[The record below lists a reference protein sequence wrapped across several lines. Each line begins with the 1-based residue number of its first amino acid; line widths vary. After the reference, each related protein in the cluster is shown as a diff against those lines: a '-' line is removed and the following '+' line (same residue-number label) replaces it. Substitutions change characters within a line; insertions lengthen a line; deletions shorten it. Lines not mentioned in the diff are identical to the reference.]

1 MFSKIIA
8 MIRQVIRRML
18 PLKTVEQVEKIETPL
33 STEMINALD
42 DWYKA
47 YCDQAPWVN
56 GDTVK
61 SMNLPAMIASEVA
74 RQVTLEM
81 EWNITGKTPE
91 KPVQK
96 PTREED
102 TEQGVR
108 SAGNPDDRRVA
119 EEEELE
125 AVDNPRA
132 VYLREEFEKLMAEL
146 RKKLEQGCAAGG
158 MAVRPYPNTDDGHM
172 YFGWTMDW
180 SMYPVSFDENGDLK
194 DVIFRDVYQDGD
206 ITYTRLERHTFDGKN
221 VKVTQRAFKSKFK
234 DQIGTEVPL
243 TAVEQWKNLEPEAT
257 LSGTEGQMFGWY
269 KVAAANNVDVDCPM
283 GVSVF
288 HKALKVIKQADLQYS
303 RLLWEFEGSELA
315 IDVDPLALRPQK
327 PDARTGYGEPIY
339 EMPHLNER
347 LFRGVNLDEDHYS
360 VFSPAIRDTALLNGL
375 NRLLMMIEDLSGL
388 SRGTLSDAPLE
399 ARTATELRIL
409 RQRTYATIA
418 DNQAALERCL
428 RDVVRAMDKYAT
440 IYGLAPEGE
449 YELSFEWDDS
459 ILTDRAQE
467 MQERLELMAQGI
479 ISKAEM
485 RQWYTGETEPQA
497 KAAIQ
502 AIQQEVLDQ
511 NMEAMMQQMQVQSQQ
526 QAMMDMD
533 NQETEP
539 VEEEETEEEE
549 EAKKVGGGDAV

>member
-1 MFSKIIA
+1 MRLSACGSAVGSKGGATMFSKIMA
-8 MIRQVIRRML
+8 MIRQVIRKML
-18 PLKTVEQVEKIETPL
+18 PLKTVEQVERIETPL

-42 DWYKA
+42 EWYKA
-47 YCDQAPWVN
+47 YCNQAPWVN
-56 GDTVK
+56 DDTVK
-61 SMNLPAMIASEVA
+61 SMNLPAMIASEIA

-81 EWNITGKTPE
+81 QWNITGKTAGE
-91 KPVQK
+91 SSD
-96 PTREED
+96 EE
-102 TEQGVR
+102 
-108 SAGNPDDRRVA
+108 A
-119 EEEELE
+119 LE

-132 VYLREEFEKLMAEL
+132 VYLREEFTKLIAEL

-158 MAVRPYPNTDDGHM
+158 MAVRPYPNTEDGHI

-180 SMYPVSFDENGDLK
+180 SLYPVAFDENGDLK
-194 DVIFRDVYQDGD
+194 DVIFRDIYQDGD
-206 ITYTRLERHTFDGKN
+206 ITYTRLERHTVDGKN
-221 VKVTQRAFKSKFK
+221 VHVTQRVFKSKFK
-234 DQIGTEVPL
+234 DQVGTEVPL
-243 TAVEQWKNLEPEAT
+243 SAVDQWKNLQPEAT
-257 LSGTEGQMFGWY
+257 LHGTDGQMFGWF
-269 KVAAANNVDVDCPM
+269 KVAAANNVDVDSPM
-283 GVSVF
+283 GISVF
-288 HKALKVIKQADLQYS
+288 HKALKVIKQADIQYS

-327 PDARTGYGEPIY
+327 PDGKSGYGEAKY
-339 EMPHLNER
+339 ELPKLNDR

-375 NRLLMMIEDLSGL
+375 NRLLMMVEDLSGL

-440 IYGLAPEGE
+440 IYHLAPEGE

-467 MQERLELMAQGI
+467 MTERLELMSQGI

-497 KAAIQ
+497 QAAIK
-502 AIQQEVLDQ
+502 AIQDGVLEQ
-511 NMEAMMQQMQVQSQQ
+511 NLEAMMQQMQVQSAG
-526 QAMMDMD
+526 QAMTDID
-533 NQETEP
+533 NQATEP
-539 VEEEETEEEE
+539 VTDENTLPTD
-549 EAKKVGGGDAV
+549 ATGDTG

>member
-1 MFSKIIA
+1 MFSKILA
-8 MIRQVIRRML
+8 MIRQVIRKMI
-18 PLKTVEQVEKIETPL
+18 PLRTVEQVESIETPL
-33 STEMINALD
+33 SSEMINALD

-47 YCDQAPWVN
+47 YCNQAPWVN
-56 GDTVK
+56 DDTVK
-61 SMNLPAMIASEVA
+61 SMNLPALIASEIA

-81 EWNITGKTPE
+81 QWNITGKTPDKE
-91 KPVQK
+91 PAET
-96 PTREED
+96 PSRDDD
-102 TEQGVR
+102 TEQGIR
-108 SAGNPDDRRVA
+108 SSGYPDDRIPRP
-119 EEEELE
+119 EETEEADLE
-125 AVDNPRA
+125 PVDNPRA
-132 VYLREEFEKLMAEL
+132 AYLREEFEKLMAEL

-158 MAVRPYPNTDDGHM
+158 MAVRPYPNTEDGHL

-180 SMYPVSFDENGDLK
+180 SLYPVAFDENGDLK
-194 DVIFRDVYQDGD
+194 DVIFRDVYQDGE
-206 ITYTRLERHTFDGKN
+206 ITYTRLERHT
-221 VKVTQRAFKSKFK
+221 VKGDDVEVTQRAFKSKFK
-234 DQIGTEVPL
+234 DQIGSEVPL
-243 TAVEQWKNLEPEAT
+243 SSVEQWANLPPKAT
-257 LSGTEGQMFGWY
+257 LHGTEGQMFGWF
-269 KVAAANNVDVDCPM
+269 KVAAANNVDVDSPM
-283 GVSVF
+283 GISVF
-288 HKALKVIKQADLQYS
+288 HKALKVIKQADMQYS

-327 PDARTGYGEPIY
+327 PDARSGYGELKY
-339 EMPHLNER
+339 ELPKLNDR

-428 RDVVRAMDKYAT
+428 RDVVRAMDKYAS
-440 IYGLAPEGE
+440 IYKLAPEGD

-467 MQERLELMAQGI
+467 MSERLELMAQGI

-497 KAAIQ
+497 KAAIK
-502 AIQQEVLDQ
+502 AIQDGVMEQ
-511 NMEAMMQQMQVQSQQ
+511 NLEAMMQQMQVRSAGQLQT
-526 QAMMDMD
+526 DLD
-533 NQETEP
+533 NQANTP
-539 VEEEETEEEE
+539 VED
-549 EAKKVGGGDAV
+549 EAE

>member
-1 MFSKIIA
+1 MFSKLLA
-8 MIRQVIRRML
+8 FIRQVIRKML
-18 PLKTVEQVEKIETPL
+18 PLKTVEQVEQIETPL
-33 STEMINALD
+33 SADMVNALD
-42 DWYKA
+42 EWYKA

-61 SMNLPAMIASEVA
+61 SMNLPAMIASEIA

-81 EWNITGKTPE
+81 QWNITGKTPE
-91 KPVQK
+91 QK
-96 PTREED
+96 QPKEPGEE
-102 TEQGVR
+102 E
-108 SAGNPDDRRVA
+108 A
-119 EEEELE
+119 EEPTPEEL
-125 AVDNPRA
+125 DNPRA
-132 VYLREEFEKLMAEL
+132 EYLREEFEKLMAEL
-146 RKKLEQGCAAGG
+146 RKRLEQGCAAGG
-158 MAVRPYPNTDDGHM
+158 MAVRPYPNTDDGHI

-180 SMYPVSFDENGDLK
+180 SLYPVSFDENGDLK

-206 ITYTRLERHTFDGKN
+206 ITYTRLERHTVDGDS

-234 DQIGTEVPL
+234 DQIGSEVPL
-243 TAVEQWKNLEPEAT
+243 TEVEQWKNLEPEAT
-257 LSGTEGQMFGWY
+257 LHGTDGQMFGWF
-269 KVAAANNVDVDCPM
+269 KVAAANNVDVDSPM
-283 GVSVF
+283 GISVF

-327 PDARTGYGEPIY
+327 TDGKTSYGETKY
-339 EMPHLNER
+339 EMPKLNER

-360 VFSPAIRDTALLNGL
+360 VFSPTIRDTALLNGL

-440 IYGLAPEGE
+440 IYHLAPEGD

-511 NMEAMMQQMQVQSQQ
+511 NMDAMMQQMQVQSAM
-526 QAMMDMD
+526 QAQTDLD
-533 NQETEP
+533 NQEAVP
-539 VEEEETEEEE
+539 VEAEEQPEAEEDEE
-549 EAKKVGGGDAV
+549 KKPKRGGDAV

>member
-1 MFSKIIA
+1 MFSKIMA
-8 MIRQVIRRML
+8 LIRQVIRKML
-18 PLKTVEQVEKIETPL
+18 PLRTVEQVETIETPL

-42 DWYKA
+42 EWYQA
-47 YCDQAPWVN
+47 YCNQAPWVN
-56 GDTVK
+56 DDTVK
-61 SMNLPAMIASEVA
+61 SMNLPAMISSEIA

-81 EWNITGKTPE
+81 QWNITGKTPE
-91 KPVQK
+91 K
-96 PTREED
+96 
-102 TEQGVR
+102 G
-108 SAGNPDDRRVA
+108 PDD
-119 EEEELE
+119 EETPE

-158 MAVRPYPNTDDGHM
+158 MAVRPYPNIKDGHI

-180 SMYPVSFDENGDLK
+180 SLYPVAFDENGDLK
-194 DVIFRDVYQDGD
+194 DVIFRDVYQDGE
-206 ITYTRLERHTFDGKN
+206 ITYTRLERHTVNGDN
-221 VKVTQRAFKSKFK
+221 VEVTQRVFKSKFK
-234 DQIGTEVPL
+234 DQVGSEVPL
-243 TAVEQWKNLEPEAT
+243 SSVEQWAELPPKAT
-257 LSGTEGQMFGWY
+257 LHNTEGQMFGWF
-269 KVAAANNVDVDCPM
+269 KVAAANNVDVDSPM
-283 GVSVF
+283 GISVF
-288 HKALKVIKQADLQYS
+288 HKALKVIKQADMQYS

-327 PDARTGYGEPIY
+327 PDAKSGYGEVKY
-339 EMPHLNER
+339 ELPKLNDR

-418 DNQAALERCL
+418 DNQSALERCL

-440 IYGLAPEGE
+440 IYKLAPEGE

-467 MQERLELMAQGI
+467 MSERLELMSQGI

-497 KAAIQ
+497 KAAIK
-502 AIQQEVLDQ
+502 AIQDGVLEQ
-511 NMEAMMQQMQVQSQQ
+511 NMEAVLQQMQVQTAK
-526 QAMMDMD
+526 QAQTDLD
-533 NQETEP
+533 NQASNP
-539 VEEEETEEEE
+539 VPSDDNTPP
-549 EAKKVGGGDAV
+549 KNPKGDAE

>member
-1 MFSKIIA
+1 MFTKILA

-18 PLKTVEQVEKIETPL
+18 PLRTVEQVESIETPL

-42 DWYKA
+42 EWYKA
-47 YCDQAPWVN
+47 YCDQASWVD
-56 GDTVK
+56 GDRVK
-61 SMNLPAMIASEVA
+61 SMNLPAMIASEIA

-81 EWNITGKTPE
+81 QWNITGKTPE
-91 KPVQK
+91 KP
-96 PTREED
+96 
-102 TEQGVR
+102 
-108 SAGNPDDRRVA
+108 NPGDG
-119 EEEELE
+119 EEEEQTPEEL
-125 AVDNPRA
+125 DNPRA
-132 VYLREEFEKLMAEL
+132 EYLRGEFEKLMAEL

-158 MAVRPYPNTDDGHM
+158 MAVRPYPNTEDGHL
-172 YFGWTMDW
+172 YFGWTMNW
-180 SMYPVSFDENGDLK
+180 SLYPVAFDENGNLR
-194 DVIFRDVYQDGD
+194 DVIFRDIYQDGD
-206 ITYTRLERHTFDGKN
+206 ITYTRLERHKVNGDS
-221 VKVTQRAFKSKFK
+221 VEVTQRAFKSKFK
-234 DQIGTEVPL
+234 DQVGSEVPL
-243 TAVEQWKNLEPEAT
+243 TAVEQWAKLEPKAT
-257 LSGTEGQMFGWY
+257 LHNTEGQMFGWF
-269 KVAAANNVDVDCPM
+269 KVAAANNVDVDSPM
-283 GVSVF
+283 GISVF
-288 HKALKVIKQADLQYS
+288 HKALGVIKQADMQYS

-327 PDARTGYGEPIY
+327 PDSRTGYGELKY
-339 EMPHLNER
+339 ELPKLNDR

-440 IYGLAPEGE
+440 IYHLAPEGE

-467 MQERLELMAQGI
+467 MTERLELMTHGI
-479 ISKAEM
+479 IGKAEM

-497 KAAIQ
+497 KAAIK
-502 AIQQEVLDQ
+502 AIQDEALEQNLD
-511 NMEAMMQQMQVQSQQ
+511 AMMQQTRVQSAA
-526 QAMMDMD
+526 QAQTDLD
-533 NQETEP
+533 NRAANPVPAPEREQEP
-539 VEEEETEEEE
+539 
-549 EAKKVGGGDAV
+549 EADAQ

>member
-1 MFSKIIA
+1 MFSKIMA
-8 MIRQVIRRML
+8 FIRQVIRKML
-18 PLKTVEQVEKIETPL
+18 PLRTVEQVETIETPL
-33 STEMINALD
+33 SSDMINALD
-42 DWYKA
+42 EWYQA
-47 YCDQAPWVN
+47 YCNQAPWVN
-56 GDTVK
+56 DDTVK
-61 SMNLPAMIASEVA
+61 SMNLPAMISSEIA

-81 EWNITGKTPE
+81 QWNITGKTPE
-91 KPVQK
+91 K
-96 PTREED
+96 
-102 TEQGVR
+102 G
-108 SAGNPDDRRVA
+108 PDD
-119 EEEELE
+119 EETPE

-158 MAVRPYPNTDDGHM
+158 MTVRPYPNIKDGHI

-180 SMYPVSFDENGDLK
+180 SLYPVAFDENGDLK
-194 DVIFRDVYQDGD
+194 DVIFRDIYQDGE
-206 ITYTRLERHTFDGKN
+206 ITYTRLERHTVRGNN
-221 VKVTQRAFKSKFK
+221 VEVTQRVFKSKFK
-234 DQIGTEVPL
+234 DQIGSEVPL
-243 TAVEQWKNLEPEAT
+243 SSVEQWAELPPKAT
-257 LSGTEGQMFGWY
+257 LHNTEGQMFGWF
-269 KVAAANNVDVDCPM
+269 KVAAANNVDVDSPM
-283 GVSVF
+283 GISVF
-288 HKALKVIKQADLQYS
+288 HKALKVIKQADMQYS

-327 PDARTGYGEPIY
+327 PDALSGYGEVKY
-339 EMPHLNER
+339 EMPKLNDR

-418 DNQAALERCL
+418 DNQSALERCL

-440 IYGLAPEGE
+440 IYHLAPEGE

-467 MQERLELMAQGI
+467 MSERLELMSQGI

-497 KAAIQ
+497 KAAIK
-502 AIQQEVLDQ
+502 AIQDGVMEQ
-511 NMEAMMQQMQVQSQQ
+511 NMEAMLQQMQVQTAK
-526 QAMMDMD
+526 QAQTDLD
-533 NQETEP
+533 NQASNP
-539 VEEEETEEEE
+539 VPPPDN
-549 EAKKVGGGDAV
+549 GGGDEE

>member
-1 MFSKIIA
+1 MFSKLLA
-8 MIRQVIRRML
+8 FIRQVIRKML
-18 PLKTVEQVEKIETPL
+18 PLKTVEQVEQIETPL
-33 STEMINALD
+33 SADMVNALD
-42 DWYKA
+42 EWYKA

-61 SMNLPAMIASEVA
+61 SMNLPAMIASEIA

-81 EWNITGKTPE
+81 QWNITGKTPE
-91 KPVQK
+91 QEQPKEPG
-96 PTREED
+96 EE
-102 TEQGVR
+102 E
-108 SAGNPDDRRVA
+108 A
-119 EEEELE
+119 EEPTPEEL
-125 AVDNPRA
+125 DNPRA
-132 VYLREEFEKLMAEL
+132 EYLREEFEKLMSEL
-146 RKKLEQGCAAGG
+146 RKRLEQGCAAGG
-158 MAVRPYPNTDDGHM
+158 MAVRPYPSTDDGHI

-180 SMYPVSFDENGDLK
+180 SLYPVSFDENGDLK

-206 ITYTRLERHTFDGKN
+206 ITYTRLERHTVEGDS

-234 DQIGTEVPL
+234 DQIGSEVPL
-243 TAVEQWKNLEPEAT
+243 TEVEQWKNLEPEAT
-257 LSGTEGQMFGWY
+257 LHGTDGQMFGWF
-269 KVAAANNVDVDCPM
+269 KVAAANNVDVDSPM
-283 GVSVF
+283 GISVF

-315 IDVDPLALRPQK
+315 IDVDPLALRPQQ
-327 PDARTGYGEPIY
+327 TGGKTSYGETKY
-339 EMPHLNER
+339 ELPKLNER

-360 VFSPAIRDTALLNGL
+360 VFSPTIRDTALLNGL

-440 IYGLAPEGE
+440 IYHLAPEGD

-511 NMEAMMQQMQVQSQQ
+511 NMDAMMQQMQVQSMQMAQ
-526 QAMMDMD
+526 TDLD
-533 NQETEP
+533 NQESVP
-539 VEEEETEEEE
+539 VETEEEQE
-549 EAKKVGGGDAV
+549 EEKPKRGDVV

>member
-1 MFSKIIA
+1 MFSKIMA
-8 MIRQVIRRML
+8 MIRQVIRKML
-18 PLKTVEQVEKIETPL
+18 PLKTIEQVEKIETPL
-33 STEMINALD
+33 SVDMINALD
-42 DWYKA
+42 EWYKA
-47 YCDQAPWVN
+47 YCNQASWVN
-56 GDTVK
+56 DDTVK
-61 SMNLPAMIASEVA
+61 SMNLPAMIASEIA

-81 EWNITGKTPE
+81 QWNITGKTPE
-91 KPVQK
+91 K
-96 PTREED
+96 
-102 TEQGVR
+102 G
-108 SAGNPDDRRVA
+108 PDD
-119 EEEELE
+119 EEAPE
-125 AVDNPRA
+125 AIDNPRSE
-132 VYLREEFEKLMAEL
+132 YLRTEFEKLMAEL

-158 MAVRPYPNTDDGHM
+158 MAVRPYPNTEDGHI

-180 SMYPVSFDENGDLK
+180 SLYPVAFDENGDLK

-206 ITYTRLERHTFDGKN
+206 ITYTRLERHTVEGEN
-221 VKVTQRAFKSKFK
+221 VHVTQRVFKSKFK
-234 DQIGTEVPL
+234 DQVGQEVPL
-243 TAVEQWKNLEPEAT
+243 SAVDQWKNLQPEAT
-257 LSGTEGQMFGWY
+257 LHGTDGQMFGWF
-269 KVAAANNVDVDCPM
+269 KVAAANNVEVDSPM
-283 GVSVF
+283 GISVF
-288 HKALKVIKQADLQYS
+288 HKALKVIKQADMQYS

-327 PDARTGYGEPIY
+327 PDARSGYGEVKY
-339 EMPHLNER
+339 ELPKLNDR

-360 VFSPAIRDTALLNGL
+360 VFSPAIRDSALLNGL

-449 YELSFEWDDS
+449 YEVSFEWDDS

-467 MQERLELMAQGI
+467 MSERLELMSQGI

-497 KAAIQ
+497 KAAIK
-502 AIQQEVLDQ
+502 AIQDGVLEQ
-511 NMEAMMQQMQVQSQQ
+511 NMEAMMQRMQVQTAQ
-526 QAMMDMD
+526 QAQTDLD
-533 NQETEP
+533 NQASNP
-539 VEEEETEEEE
+539 VPGNDNTPP
-549 EAKKVGGGDAV
+549 KNPKGDAE

>member
-1 MFSKIIA
+1 MFSKIMA
-8 MIRQVIRRML
+8 MIRQVIRKML
-18 PLKTVEQVEKIETPL
+18 PLKTIEQVEKIETPL
-33 STEMINALD
+33 SVDMINALD
-42 DWYKA
+42 EWYKA
-47 YCDQAPWVN
+47 YCNQASWVN
-56 GDTVK
+56 DDTVK
-61 SMNLPAMIASEVA
+61 SMNLPALIASEIA

-81 EWNITGKTPE
+81 QWNITGKTPE
-91 KPVQK
+91 K
-96 PTREED
+96 
-102 TEQGVR
+102 G
-108 SAGNPDDRRVA
+108 PDD
-119 EEEELE
+119 EEAPE
-125 AVDNPRA
+125 AIDNPRSE
-132 VYLREEFEKLMAEL
+132 YLRTEFEKLMAEL

-158 MAVRPYPNTDDGHM
+158 MAVRPYPNTEDGHI

-180 SMYPVSFDENGDLK
+180 SLYPVAFDENGDLK

-206 ITYTRLERHTFDGKN
+206 ISYTRLERHTVEGEN
-221 VKVTQRAFKSKFK
+221 VHVTQRVFKSKFK
-234 DQIGTEVPL
+234 DQVGQEVPL
-243 TAVEQWKNLEPEAT
+243 SAVDQWKNLQPEAT
-257 LSGTEGQMFGWY
+257 LHGTDGQMFGWF
-269 KVAAANNVDVDCPM
+269 KVAAANNVDVDSPM
-283 GVSVF
+283 GISVF
-288 HKALKVIKQADLQYS
+288 HKALKVIKQADMQYS

-327 PDARTGYGEPIY
+327 PDARSGYGEVKY
-339 EMPHLNER
+339 ELPKLNDR

-360 VFSPAIRDTALLNGL
+360 VFSPTIRDTALLNGL

-449 YELSFEWDDS
+449 YEVSFEWDDS

-467 MQERLELMAQGI
+467 MSERLELMSQGI

-497 KAAIQ
+497 KAAIK
-502 AIQQEVLDQ
+502 AIQDGVLEQ
-511 NMEAMMQQMQVQSQQ
+511 NMEAMMQQMQVQSAQMAQ
-526 QAMMDMD
+526 MDLD
-533 NQETEP
+533 NQATNP
-539 VEEEETEEEE
+539 VPGNDNTPP
-549 EAKKVGGGDAV
+549 KNPKGDAE

>member
-1 MFSKIIA
+1 MFSKLLA
-8 MIRQVIRRML
+8 FIRQVIRKML
-18 PLKTVEQVEKIETPL
+18 PLKTVEQVEQIETPL
-33 STEMINALD
+33 SADMVNALD
-42 DWYKA
+42 EWYKA

-61 SMNLPAMIASEVA
+61 SMNLPAMIASEIA

-81 EWNITGKTPE
+81 QWNITGKTPE
-91 KPVQK
+91 QEQPKEPG
-96 PTREED
+96 EE
-102 TEQGVR
+102 E
-108 SAGNPDDRRVA
+108 A
-119 EEEELE
+119 EEPTPEEL
-125 AVDNPRA
+125 DNPRA
-132 VYLREEFEKLMAEL
+132 EYLREEFEKLMAEL
-146 RKKLEQGCAAGG
+146 RKRLEQGCAAGG
-158 MAVRPYPNTDDGHM
+158 MAVRPYPNTDDGHI

-180 SMYPVSFDENGDLK
+180 SLYPVSFDENGDLK
-194 DVIFRDVYQDGD
+194 DVIFQDVYQDGD
-206 ITYTRLERHTFDGKN
+206 ITYTRLERHTVEGDS

-234 DQIGTEVPL
+234 DQIGSEVPL
-243 TAVEQWKNLEPEAT
+243 TEVEQWKNLEPEAT
-257 LSGTEGQMFGWY
+257 LHGTDGQMFGWF
-269 KVAAANNVDVDCPM
+269 KVAAANNVDVDSPM
-283 GVSVF
+283 GISVF

-315 IDVDPLALRPQK
+315 IDVDPLALRPQQ
-327 PDARTGYGEPIY
+327 TGGKTSYGETKY
-339 EMPHLNER
+339 ELPKLNER

-360 VFSPAIRDTALLNGL
+360 VFSPTIRDTALLNGL

-440 IYGLAPEGE
+440 IYHLAPEGD

-511 NMEAMMQQMQVQSQQ
+511 NMDAMMQQMQVQSAM
-526 QAMMDMD
+526 QAQTDLD
-533 NQETEP
+533 NQEAVP
-539 VEEEETEEEE
+539 VEAEEQPEAEEDEE
-549 EAKKVGGGDAV
+549 KKPKRGGDVV

>member
-1 MFSKIIA
+1 MFSKIMA
-8 MIRQVIRRML
+8 MIRQVIRKML
-18 PLKTVEQVEKIETPL
+18 PLKTIEQVEKIETPL
-33 STEMINALD
+33 SVDMINALD
-42 DWYKA
+42 EWYKA
-47 YCDQAPWVN
+47 YCNQASWVN
-56 GDTVK
+56 DDTVK
-61 SMNLPAMIASEVA
+61 SMNLPALIASEIA

-81 EWNITGKTPE
+81 QWNITGKTPE
-91 KPVQK
+91 K
-96 PTREED
+96 
-102 TEQGVR
+102 G
-108 SAGNPDDRRVA
+108 PDD
-119 EEEELE
+119 EEAPE
-125 AVDNPRA
+125 AIDNPRSE
-132 VYLREEFEKLMAEL
+132 YLRTEFEKLMAEL

-158 MAVRPYPNTDDGHM
+158 MAVRPYPNTEDGHI

-180 SMYPVSFDENGDLK
+180 SLYPVAFDENGDLK

-206 ITYTRLERHTFDGKN
+206 ISYTRLERHTVEGEN
-221 VKVTQRAFKSKFK
+221 VHVTQRVFKSKFK
-234 DQIGTEVPL
+234 DQVGQEVPL
-243 TAVEQWKNLEPEAT
+243 SAVDQWKNLQPEAT
-257 LSGTEGQMFGWY
+257 LHGTDGQMFGWF
-269 KVAAANNVDVDCPM
+269 KVAAANNVDVDSPM
-283 GVSVF
+283 GISVF
-288 HKALKVIKQADLQYS
+288 HKALKVIKQADMQYS

-327 PDARTGYGEPIY
+327 PDARSGYGEVKY
-339 EMPHLNER
+339 ELPKLNDR

-360 VFSPAIRDTALLNGL
+360 VFSPTIRDTALLNGL

-449 YELSFEWDDS
+449 YEVSFEWDDS

-467 MQERLELMAQGI
+467 MSERLELMSQGI

-497 KAAIQ
+497 KAAIK
-502 AIQQEVLDQ
+502 AIQDGVLEQ
-511 NMEAMMQQMQVQSQQ
+511 NMEAMMQQMQVQSAQMAQ
-526 QAMMDMD
+526 TDLD
-533 NQETEP
+533 NQATNP
-539 VEEEETEEEE
+539 VPGNDNTPP
-549 EAKKVGGGDAV
+549 KNPKGDAE

>member
-1 MFSKIIA
+1 MFSKIMA
-8 MIRQVIRRML
+8 MIRQVIRKML
-18 PLKTVEQVEKIETPL
+18 PLKTIEQVEKIETPL
-33 STEMINALD
+33 SVDMINALD
-42 DWYKA
+42 EWYKA
-47 YCDQAPWVN
+47 YCNQASWVN
-56 GDTVK
+56 DDTVK
-61 SMNLPAMIASEVA
+61 SMNLPAMIASEIA

-81 EWNITGKTPE
+81 QWNITGKTPE
-91 KPVQK
+91 K
-96 PTREED
+96 
-102 TEQGVR
+102 G
-108 SAGNPDDRRVA
+108 PDD
-119 EEEELE
+119 EEPPE
-125 AVDNPRA
+125 AVDNPRSE
-132 VYLREEFEKLMAEL
+132 YLRTEFEKLMAEL

-158 MAVRPYPNTDDGHM
+158 MAVRPYPNTEDGHI

-180 SMYPVSFDENGDLK
+180 SLYPVAFDENGDLK

-206 ITYTRLERHTFDGKN
+206 ITYTRLERHTVVWDEQTKETG
-221 VKVTQRAFKSKFK
+221 VKVTQRVFKSKFK
-234 DQIGTEVPL
+234 EQIGQEVPL
-243 TAVEQWKNLEPEAT
+243 SAVDQWKNLQPEAT
-257 LSGTEGQMFGWY
+257 LHGTDGQMFGWF
-269 KVAAANNVDVDCPM
+269 KVAAANNVDVDSPM

-288 HKALKVIKQADLQYS
+288 HKALKVIKQADMQYS

-327 PDARTGYGEPIY
+327 PDARSGYGEVKY
-339 EMPHLNER
+339 ELPKLNDR

-360 VFSPAIRDTALLNGL
+360 VFSPTIRDTALLNGL

-449 YELSFEWDDS
+449 YEVSFEWDDS

-467 MQERLELMAQGI
+467 MSERLELMSQGI

-497 KAAIQ
+497 KAAIK
-502 AIQQEVLDQ
+502 AIQDGVLEQ
-511 NMEAMMQQMQVQSQQ
+511 NMEAMMQQMQVQSAQMAQ
-526 QAMMDMD
+526 TDLD
-533 NQETEP
+533 NQATNP
-539 VEEEETEEEE
+539 VPGNDNTPP
-549 EAKKVGGGDAV
+549 KNPRGDAE

>member
-1 MFSKIIA
+1 MFSKIMA
-8 MIRQVIRRML
+8 MIRQVIRKML
-18 PLKTVEQVEKIETPL
+18 PLKTIEQVEKIETPL
-33 STEMINALD
+33 SVDMINALD
-42 DWYKA
+42 EWYKA
-47 YCDQAPWVN
+47 YCNQASWVN
-56 GDTVK
+56 DDTVK
-61 SMNLPAMIASEVA
+61 SMNLPAMIASEIA

-81 EWNITGKTPE
+81 QWNITGKTPE
-91 KPVQK
+91 K
-96 PTREED
+96 
-102 TEQGVR
+102 G
-108 SAGNPDDRRVA
+108 PDD
-119 EEEELE
+119 EEAPE
-125 AVDNPRA
+125 AIDNPRSE
-132 VYLREEFEKLMAEL
+132 YLRTEFEKLMAEL

-158 MAVRPYPNTDDGHM
+158 MAVRPYPNTEDGHI

-180 SMYPVSFDENGDLK
+180 SLYPVAFDENGDLK

-206 ITYTRLERHTFDGKN
+206 ITYTRLERHTVEGEN
-221 VKVTQRAFKSKFK
+221 VYVTQRVFKSKFK
-234 DQIGTEVPL
+234 DQVGQEVPL
-243 TAVEQWKNLEPEAT
+243 SAVDQWKNLQPEAT
-257 LSGTEGQMFGWY
+257 LHGTDGQMFGWF
-269 KVAAANNVDVDCPM
+269 KVAAANNVDVDSPM
-283 GVSVF
+283 GISVF
-288 HKALKVIKQADLQYS
+288 HKALKVIKQADMQYS

-327 PDARTGYGEPIY
+327 PDARSGYGEVKY
-339 EMPHLNER
+339 ELPKLNDR

-360 VFSPAIRDTALLNGL
+360 VFSPAIRDSALLNGL

-449 YELSFEWDDS
+449 YEVSFEWDDS

-467 MQERLELMAQGI
+467 MSERLELMSQGI

-497 KAAIQ
+497 KAAIK
-502 AIQQEVLDQ
+502 AIQDGVLEQ
-511 NMEAMMQQMQVQSQQ
+511 NMEAMMQQMQVQSARMAQ
-526 QAMMDMD
+526 MDLD
-533 NQETEP
+533 NQATNP
-539 VEEEETEEEE
+539 VPGDDNTPP
-549 EAKKVGGGDAV
+549 KNPKGDAE